1 MSDVITRFKLETT
14 QYDSKLRDSVKGLK
28 EVVKTAELAGKDFKG
43 FEKNTL
49 EAAKALGTIETGA
62 NNSKDKVKELV
73 GAFNEMAK
81 TYNTMSQEIRDS
93 DVGQAISQSLTQLSG
108 RIKEAKEELYSL
120 GETAKSSDGLFGGS
134 SFTDMLSVAGGNLIA
149 SGIQKI
155 GSEMAETIQQS
166 IELARQGEGVRIA
179 FERLNKPGLLDNLK
193 EATHGTVSE
202 IELMKQAIKFENFKL
217 PLEDL
222 ATYLAFAQQKAKDTG
237 ESIDFLVTSIVNG
250 LGRQSKQILDNLGI
264 SAAELTKRMAEG
276 ADMTKAVADII
287 REEMEKAGEYVETS
301 ADKAAQ
307 ADKRLKDAMEDLGRT
322 FQPLSDAGASLW
334 NDLKVGALDLLNNA
348 VRPLIDALTEAGRIR
363 AQYASQ
369 GGDSRVN
376 RQIGRLENIHSLQYR
391 RNTYNAQ
398 LKNYDTKIGS
408 YEQYLSDYK
417 KWQNDKTAVGAYDR
431 MQAFQKQTGLS
442 MYSDVKE
449 QLEVFKKMRAEYVMG
464 AKSIIADNPA
474 PSPTSPTATTKTTG
488 GSGKS
493 STPTIDDFNKILA
506 KSMNGSVDLKETK
519 DLLSPYEMM
528 LPEIKKNILDIKDA
542 DLGGSLA
549 KLGDKKV
556 TAIMKGWVDGA
567 KETEMAWKS
576 AATAIGTVSSA
587 IMQIQDPGI
596 KIMATIGQAIATV
609 ALAYS
614 ETLAKD
620 AKSKSNIYAFIA
632 AAAAASISM
641 ATTIGAIHSSTGY
654 AEGGMIKGDSYSGDN
669 IPADNFVNAGEL
681 VLNRAQQNTLA
692 QALKDDQATP
702 RGPIP
707 ARVSGENIFFAL
719 ESYLRRSGKGELL
732 TWQ

>member
-1 MSDVITRFKLETT
+1 MADVITRFKLETT
-14 QYDSKLRDSVKGLK
+14 QYDSKLRDATKGLK
-28 EVVKTAELAGKDFKG
+28 EVVKQAELAGKDFKG

-49 EAAKALGTIETGA
+49 QAARALGSIETGA

-93 DVGQAISQSLTQLSG
+93 DVGKAISESLTQLSG

-120 GETAKSSDGLFGGS
+120 GDVAKNSGGLFGGS

-155 GSEMAETIQQS
+155 GSEMADTIQKS
-166 IELARQGEGVRIA
+166 IELARQGEGIRIA
-179 FERLNKPGLLDNLK
+179 FERLNKPGLLDHLK

-287 REEMEKAGEYVETS
+287 REEMAKAGDYVETA
-301 ADKAAQ
+301 ADRAARAAAKATDQ
-307 ADKRLKDAMEDLGRT
+307 MEDLGNKAM
-322 FQPLSDAGASLW
+322 PVAEEWAKAWDEIKLSGMS
-334 NDLKVGALDLLNNA
+334 V
-348 VRPLIDALTEAGRIR
+348 LTTVLGP
-363 AQYASQ
+363 
-369 GGDSRVN
+369 
-376 RQIGRLENIHSLQYR
+376 
-391 RNTYNAQ
+391 
-398 LKNYDTKIGS
+398 
-408 YEQYLSDYK
+408 
-417 KWQNDKTAVGAYDR
+417 
-431 MQAFQKQTGLS
+431 
-442 MYSDVKE
+442 
-449 QLEVFKKMRAEYVMG
+449 
-464 AKSIIADNPA
+464 IADSIRDIREILSGEFELKIKANIPNLADGPLPTPKNQPGKDHTVYA
-474 PSPTSPTATTKTTG
+474 PGGYVEVTDSNTGAVIGGQHFDNLNDTNTIKEWQKSLFKTT
-488 GSGKS
+488 STKS
-493 STPTIDDFNKILA
+493 SKKSVPTMDDFNKILA
-506 KSMNGSVDLKETK
+506 KSMNGSVDLKETA
-519 DLLSPYEMM
+519 DMLSPYQMM

-556 TAIMKGWVDGA
+556 AAEMKAIVDAG

-620 AKSKSNIYAFIA
+620 STSKSNIYAFIA
-632 AAAAASISM
+632 AAAAATISM
-641 ATTIGAIHSSTGY
+641 ATTISAIHSSTGY
-654 AEGGMIKGDSYSGDN
+654 AEGGIIKGNSYSGDN

-681 VLNRAQQNTLA
+681 VLNKAQQNTLA
-692 QALKDDQATP
+692 SALTNDGGSSQ
-702 RGPIP
+702 RGPVQ
-707 ARVSGENIFFAL
+707 ARVSGENIYFAL
-719 ESYLRRSGKGELL
+719 ENYLRRSGKGELL
-732 TWQ
+732 TWR